1 MKKMA
6 YFVLL
11 FCSFLFSGRGADAE
25 MRACWA
31 SRFDGWISPDK
42 ETCENNIRAVM
53 QTLKDNNYNAVLF
66 QIRGECAA
74 ALCG

>member
-1 MKKMA
+1 
-6 YFVLL
+6 
-11 FCSFLFSGRGADAE
+11 